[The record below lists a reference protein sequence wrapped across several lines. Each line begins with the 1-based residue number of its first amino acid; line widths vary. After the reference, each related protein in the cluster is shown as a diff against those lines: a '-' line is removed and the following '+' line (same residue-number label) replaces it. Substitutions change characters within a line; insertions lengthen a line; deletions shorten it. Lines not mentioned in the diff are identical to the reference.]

1 MDDNFYS
8 HSIYKNWS
16 WWLLEDSAHSSDV
29 KTSSDG
35 EIISR
40 RSTAAHCCPISHQL
54 ILCVWKSAPP
64 PQSSTLRRQFPT
76 IQSPASL
83 SPTEV
88 SQIEQLTAAACFGKA
103 AYLSSWSSSFNM
115 QRCSSPALG
124 AVRGSAGRR
133 LVLLSADIRGGGGR
147 LPSQWTLW
155 RATQETATRPQHAE

>member
-1 MDDNFYS
+1 MDDNLYCN
-8 HSIYKNWS
+8 SIYTKTGLDDYLKTVLIHQMLRLQ
-16 WWLLEDSAHSSDV
+16 WW
-29 KTSSDG
+29 DG
-35 EIISR
+35 VSH
-40 RSTAAHCCPISHQL
+40 RSTAAHCCPISYQL

-64 PQSSTLRRQFPT
+64 PQSSTLCRQFPT

-88 SQIEQLTAAACFGKA
+88 SQIEQLTAAACFGKTE
-103 AYLSSWSSSFNM
+103 YLSSSSSSFNM

>member
-1 MDDNFYS
+1 M
-8 HSIYKNWS
+8 
-16 WWLLEDSAHSSDV
+16 LEDRAHSSDV
-29 KTSSDG
+29 KTSSGCEMAYPTDLLPL
-35 EIISR
+35 I
-40 RSTAAHCCPISHQL
+40 AMMHCCPISHQL
-54 ILCVWKSAPP
+54 IPCVWKSAPP
-64 PQSSTLRRQFPT
+64 PPRSSTLCRQFPT
-76 IQSPASL
+76 ILSPASL

-103 AYLSSWSSSFNM
+103 EYLSSSSSSFNM

>member
-1 MDDNFYS
+1 MDDNFYC
-8 HSIYKNWS
+8 HSLYKNWLKTVLIHQMLRLHLMVRWPIPQIYCRS
-16 WWLLEDSAHSSDV
+16 LLSNFP
-29 KTSSDG
+29 
-35 EIISR
+35 
-40 RSTAAHCCPISHQL
+40 STNPV
-54 ILCVWKSAPP
+54 CVWKSAPP
-64 PQSSTLRRQFPT
+64 PQSSTLCRQFPT

-88 SQIEQLTAAACFGKA
+88 SQIEQLTAGACFGKA
-103 AYLSSWSSSFNM
+103 AYLSSSSSSFNM

>member
-1 MDDNFYS
+1 MDDNFYC
-8 HSIYKNWS
+8 HSIYKNWLKTVLIHQMLRLHLMVRLYPTG
-16 WWLLEDSAHSSDV
+16 LLSL
-29 KTSSDG
+29 
-35 EIISR
+35 I
-40 RSTAAHCCPISHQL
+40 PISHQL

-64 PQSSTLRRQFPT
+64 PQSSTLCRQFPT

-103 AYLSSWSSSFNM
+103 AYLSSSSSSFNM

>member
-1 MDDNFYS
+1 MPFNIQKTGLCDCFKTVLIHQMLRLYLIVRCLS
-8 HSIYKNWS
+8 H
-16 WWLLEDSAHSSDV
+16 
-29 KTSSDG
+29 
-35 EIISR
+35 
-40 RSTAAHCCPISHQL
+40 RSTAAHCCPISLQL

-64 PQSSTLRRQFPT
+64 PQSSTLCRQFPT
-76 IQSPASL
+76 IQQPASL

-88 SQIEQLTAAACFGKA
+88 SQIEQLTAGACFGKA
-103 AYLSSWSSSFNM
+103 AYLSSSSSSFNM